1 MPARLRAAL
10 LVLLAQCPA
19 AQGTPSPPPYPPTPD
34 YDCDA
39 MTGRSEIA
47 GGDSCSTIDIDTEG
61 PCDLWYQET
70 STAGKYKFCY
80 GPTADEPDQCSN
92 IKPAASQPAAA
103 VAAAAVAAAAV
114 AAAAIASSAVPAAPI
129 PAAARAAAVSA
140 AAFSAAAVAAAA
152 VASASIAATADTA
165 AAYGAAAQPAAAFA
179 AATGASAA
187 VASASV
193 ASTAPAASQP
203 AASLAAAALAA
214 AALAAAALATTAVA
228 ATAVA
233 AASQPAA
240 AVAAAAVAAA
250 AIAAASVTSSA
261 LAAAPFTAAALA
273 AAVAAAAVA
282 PASIAATAVAATA
295 VAAAS
300 QPAAAVAAA
309 AVAAAAIAA
318 AALAAA
324 ALAAAALAT
333 TAVAATAVAAAS
345 QPAAALAATS
355 VASAPEPTAAV
366 AAAVAA
372 AAITATLAAAVSPA
386 PFSTTPFFTAEL
398 DGGTC
403 TVVIWPDGS
412 YSPPRYLITWYNP
425 PNDQLLAEAPGR
437 NSISG
442 LVTEGDGP
450 GDSAFVTNIV
460 VTFTKT
466 YVAQDVTGASLEV
479 EVDDSID
486 EVTEGVAD
494 ELASLAS
501 FGPTIASAERAA
513 VITSRPAVA
522 AGVTA
527 GAAAAAAVTTATF
540 AATPFLSSPDPRW
553 GSPGTSAATGG
564 SPTYTVSATGAA
576 VPPNLSSSFRTGEAD
591 FRGEDGATYNML
603 SHTNVSV
610 NALFEASAFLIWGGV
625 KVRGSFVTDAFWT
638 IKSNLTGG
646 PAASFEDVSVSMS
659 RRGNAEV
666 LGVRTCAWHIE
677 AVARL
682 IWRSTTP
689 GKKQIDLSFAP
700 LRDPLSGTVA
710 VAPHGLIGQSYDGD
724 AVAVDGKQDH
734 YRELWKAQGSGKE
747 LTTQAQAEGAIEGEG
762 NDYQVADFFA
772 TEFKYSRFAG
782 SAAAPRNVAALSG
795 NKRQLSSHPHWGSA
809 SGSVGDD
816 ARDEG
821 EAISVANAR

>member
-1 MPARLRAAL
+1 MVDEQTDIPVNNPAGELGGNTFETLQNGMNGVRRRLNAQHRRL
-10 LVLLAQCPA
+10 LVQNYQVYQESRIGLVSGTA
-19 AQGTPSPPPYPPTPD
+19 AQLEQAYSD
-34 YDCDA
+34 WCA
-39 MTGRSEIA
+39 SE
-47 GGDSCSTIDIDTEG
+47 
-61 PCDLWYQET
+61 
-70 STAGKYKFCY
+70 
-80 GPTADEPDQCSN
+80 
-92 IKPAASQPAAA
+92 
-103 VAAAAVAAAAV
+103 
-114 AAAAIASSAVPAAPI
+114 
-129 PAAARAAAVSA
+129 
-140 AAFSAAAVAAAA
+140 
-152 VASASIAATADTA
+152 
-165 AAYGAAAQPAAAFA
+165 
-179 AATGASAA
+179 
-187 VASASV
+187 
-193 ASTAPAASQP
+193 
-203 AASLAAAALAA
+203 
-214 AALAAAALATTAVA
+214 
-228 ATAVA
+228 
-233 AASQPAA
+233 
-240 AVAAAAVAAA
+240 
-250 AIAAASVTSSA
+250 
-261 LAAAPFTAAALA
+261 
-273 AAVAAAAVA
+273 
-282 PASIAATAVAATA
+282 
-295 VAAAS
+295 
-300 QPAAAVAAA
+300 
-309 AVAAAAIAA
+309 
-318 AALAAA
+318 
-324 ALAAAALAT
+324 
-333 TAVAATAVAAAS
+333 
-345 QPAAALAATS
+345 
-355 VASAPEPTAAV
+355 
-366 AAAVAA
+366 
-372 AAITATLAAAVSPA
+372 
-386 PFSTTPFFTAEL
+386 
-398 DGGTC
+398 GGTC

-466 YVAQDVTGASLEV
+466 YVAQDVTGSSLEV

-494 ELASLAS
+494 ELASLGITAVPVSETKAITPPRPPPVSPPQPPSAPPSPPPSAPPSSPPGPRSPPAS
-501 FGPTIASAERAA
+501 PPAPPPPPPSPPPPSPPPPFYPPQIPDGDPQAPPPPPVAPPPTPSLPPAPPSPPTSPPPSAPV
-513 VITSRPAVA
+513 VITGDPHLR
-522 AGVTA
+522 
-527 GAAAAAAVTTATF
+527 F
-540 AATPFLSSPDPRW
+540 AH
-553 GSPGTSAATGG
+553 G
-564 SPTYTVSATGAA
+564 
-576 VPPNLSSSFRTGEAD
+576 GEAD

-638 IKSNLTGG
+638 IKSNLTGRTIRVEFSPNQPPTPIVHGLPDSGQRRLQPGG